1 VHKSTGPDG
10 VHPQVLR
17 ELVNEVAKP
26 LFIIFEK
33 SWWSSEVPT
42 GSKRGNIAPIFE
54 KVKKED
60 PENYRPAS
68 VFSVPG
74 KITEWV
80 LLESLLRQV
89 ENKELIDVSQH
100 GFTKGKS
107 CLTNLVAFNYEI
119 TGLVDKGR
127 ATDVIYL
134 DLSKTFDTV
143 SYDILVSKLERCGF
157 DRQTT
162 Q

>member
-1 VHKSTGPDG
+1 MD
-10 VHPQVLR
+10 
-17 ELVNEVAKP
+17 EIAKP

-33 SWWSSEVPT
+33 SWQSGEVPNDW
-42 GSKRGNIAPIFE
+42 KRGNVSPIF
-54 KVKKED
+54 KMED
-60 PENYRPAS
+60 PGNYRPAS